1 MIHDRDIAYIEKRL
15 EELGNKFKGNT
26 ITFDQFV
33 AIEQAVL
40 DFRMTYTN
48 AASNVGVRTSTP
60 RKKDDAFDR
69 AMKGI

>member
-15 EELGNKFKGNT
+15 EELGNKFKGKT

-40 DFRMTYTN
+40 DFRVTYTN
-48 AASNVGVRTSTP
+48 AASNVGVGTASSPST
-60 RKKDDAFDR
+60 DAFDR